1 VCGVNCTASKRGG
14 REEENERKRLQIE
27 IFGFGRINFNNS
39 ELNYWELKHRAEK
52 ETKYNN

>member
-1 VCGVNCTASKRGG
+1 VEWTALR
-14 REEENERKRLQIE
+14 RNEEGEKKTKASSNWN
-27 IFGFGRINFNNS
+27 FGFGRINFNNS